1 MKSIDLIITFICVS
15 TDKFQPRLIEVL
27 NVSLD
32 SDSKMIVD
40 AFQTATLDSGTMV
53 SRVSEAVKDSDDDDD
68 KKKEGSSKGRERLD
82 DDQLFEACGGMT
94 AHK

>member
-15 TDKFQPRLIEVL
+15 TDKFEISLIDVL
-27 NVSLD
+27 NVSL
-32 SDSKMIVD
+32 DSKMIVD

-53 SRVSEAVKDSDDDDD
+53 SRVSEAVKDSDDDEE
-68 KKKEGSSKGRERLD
+68 KEGSSKGRERLD

>member
-1 MKSIDLIITFICVS
+1 M
-15 TDKFQPRLIEVL
+15 L
-27 NVSLD
+27 NVSL
-32 SDSKMIVD
+32 DSKMIVD

-53 SRVSEAVKDSDDDDD
+53 SRVSEADKDSDDDDE
-68 KKKEGSSKGRERLD
+68 KKEGSSKGRERLD

>member
-15 TDKFQPRLIEVL
+15 TDKFQPRLIDVLNL
-27 NVSLD
+27 NVSL
-32 SDSKMIVD
+32 DSKMIVD

-53 SRVSEAVKDSDDDDD
+53 SRVSEAVKDSDDDD
-68 KKKEGSSKGRERLD
+68 KKEGSSKGRERLD